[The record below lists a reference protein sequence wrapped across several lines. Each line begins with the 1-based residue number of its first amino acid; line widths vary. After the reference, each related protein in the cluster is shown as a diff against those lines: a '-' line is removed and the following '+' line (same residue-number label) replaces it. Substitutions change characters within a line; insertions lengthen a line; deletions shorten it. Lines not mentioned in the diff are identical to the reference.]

1 VLINENEIVVAK
13 TEYLRLGSYVK
24 SGWKIIRSHEEKE
37 DR

>member
-1 VLINENEIVVAK
+1 MLINENDALLVT
-13 TEYLRLGSYVK
+13 TEYLWLGSYVK